1 MFITPYLYST
11 GDELTPGAKY
21 DFKFKDYAPW
31 VFRHLREQFG
41 IDPADYLV
49 SIKKVPSGTTLVS
62 FFAYLDLFDKQ
73 VHPIRIG
80 LSWEKW

>member
-1 MFITPYLYST
+1 MCKSLIKSLSPGIVLTLFVAPYLDRT

-49 SIKKVPSGTTLVS
+49 SIKKCRRER
-62 FFAYLDLFDKQ
+62 F
-73 VHPIRIG
+73 
-80 LSWEKW
+80 

>member
-1 MFITPYLYST
+1 MYSLYPFLSFFLTDICLFAVNST

-31 VFRHLREQFG
+31 VFRGLREKFG

-49 SIKKVPSGTTLVS
+49 SELLRIIFVTGCIYS
-62 FFAYLDLFDKQ
+62 F
-73 VHPIRIG
+73 
-80 LSWEKW
+80 

>member
-1 MFITPYLYST
+1 MKLHISLRSTCKYTTFVFLATFSLIDPGGNDRT

-31 VFRHLREQFG
+31 VFRHLREKFG

-49 SIKKVPSGTTLVS
+49 CCC
-62 FFAYLDLFDKQ
+62 Q
-73 VHPIRIG
+73 V
-80 LSWEKW
+80 

>member
-1 MFITPYLYST
+1 MDPVETYTTYHST

-31 VFRHLREQFG
+31 AFRQLREQFG

-49 SIKKVPSGTTLVS
+49 SKSLLAPFTRSLKI
-62 FFAYLDLFDKQ
+62 
-73 VHPIRIG
+73 
-80 LSWEKW
+80 E

>member
-1 MFITPYLYST
+1 MFCST

-31 VFRHLREQFG
+31 AFRQLREQFG

-49 SIKKVPSGTTLVS
+49 RLVAPLMSFRITLKIES
-62 FFAYLDLFDKQ
+62 
-73 VHPIRIG
+73 
-80 LSWEKW
+80 